1 MNVKRTAARGLVQVY
16 TGNGKGK
23 TTAAFG
29 QAIRACMAGKKVF
42 IGQFMK
48 SIQYNETRIATFID
62 NLSIEQFGNGCLL
75 TRAPSAVDKQRAQ
88 DGLARCA
95 ELLSSGEWDVV
106 IFDEITIAL
115 HMELISIDELIQA
128 LENRDPKTEVVLT
141 GRYAPKQLIAYADL
155 VTDMQEV
162 KHYYTTKGVLSRNGI
177 DR

>member
-1 MNVKRTAARGLVQVY
+1 MNVKRTAARGQVQVY

-29 QAIRACMAGKKVF
+29 LAIRAYMAGKKVF

-48 SIQYNETRIATFID
+48 SIQYNETRIAKFID

-75 TRAPSAVDKQRAQ
+75 TRAPSAVDKQHAQ

-115 HMELISIDELIQA
+115 HMELISIDELMQA

-141 GRYAPKQLIAYADL
+141 GRYAPKLLIAYADL

>member
-1 MNVKRTAARGLVQVY
+1 MRKPKFPHHISIYWLYECKENSSSG
-16 TGNGKGK
+16 TGSGVHGQRKGK

-29 QAIRACMAGKKVF
+29 LAIRACMAGKKVF

-48 SIQYNETRIATFID
+48 SIQYNETRIAKFID

-75 TRAPSAVDKQRAQ
+75 TRAPSAVDKQHAQ

-115 HMELISIDELIQA
+115 HMELISIDELMQA
-128 LENRDPKTEVVLT
+128 LENRDPKTELCLLVVML
-141 GRYAPKQLIAYADL
+141 
-155 VTDMQEV
+155 
-162 KHYYTTKGVLSRNGI
+162 RNT
-177 DR
+177 

>member
-1 MNVKRTAARGLVQVY
+1 MNVKRTAARGQVQVY

-29 QAIRACMAGKKVF
+29 LAIRACMAGKKVF
-42 IGQFMK
+42 IGKFMK
-48 SIQYNETRIATFID
+48 SIQYNETRIAKFID

-75 TRAPSAVDKQRAQ
+75 TRAPSAVDKQHAQ

-115 HMELISIDELIQA
+115 HMELISIDELMQA

-141 GRYAPKQLIAYADL
+141 GRYAPKLLIAYADL

>member
-1 MNVKRTAARGLVQVY
+1 MNVKRTAARGQVQVY

-29 QAIRACMAGKKVF
+29 LAIRACMAGKKVF

-48 SIQYNETRIATFID
+48 SIQYNETRIAKFID

-75 TRAPSAVDKQRAQ
+75 TRAPSAVDKQHAQ
-88 DGLARCA
+88 DGLARC
-95 ELLSSGEWDVV
+95 GEWDVV

-115 HMELISIDELIQA
+115 HMELISIDELMQA

-162 KHYYTTKGVLSRNGI
+162 KHYYTIKGVLSRNGI